1 MAVDDVL
8 NLGTQIAAA
17 ISAAHKMGIV
27 HRDIKPENVRDRNF
41 HFPFAHLNL
50 KSVLVRRILRV
61 FRPLQP
67 DWKSG
72 RMPNWAG
79 METHE

>member
-1 MAVDDVL
+1 MAIDDVL
-8 NLGTQIAAA
+8 NLATQIAAA

-50 KSVLVRRILRV
+50 KRVSVRRILR
-61 FRPLQP
+61 F
-67 DWKSG
+67 
-72 RMPNWAG
+72 
-79 METHE
+79 